1 MNDARRYRLN
11 AAECLSAAK
20 TCEPP
25 YRGVTL
31 DMATSWLAL
40 ARQTEAE
47 DELIAIWNKA
57 DAAAFA
63 AAIPRR
69 ILYSTLTP
77 LPKWRALTVR
87 QPASFT
93 AGPALSR

>member
-63 AAIPRR
+63 AF
-69 ILYSTLTP
+69 Y
-77 LPKWRALTVR
+77 TVH
-87 QPASFT
+87 
-93 AGPALSR
+93 